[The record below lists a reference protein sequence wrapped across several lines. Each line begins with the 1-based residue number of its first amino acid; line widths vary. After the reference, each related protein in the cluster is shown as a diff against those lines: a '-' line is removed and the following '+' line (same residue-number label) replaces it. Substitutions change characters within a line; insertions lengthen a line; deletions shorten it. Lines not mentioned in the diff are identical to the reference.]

1 MNRWL
6 TGTEEGMPVD
16 QEGTLTG
23 VEDLLAGADGTP
35 TGGEELLEGTLFRTE
50 DTLAG
55 LVLGAETGTE

>member
-1 MNRWL
+1 
-6 TGTEEGMPVD
+6 MPVD